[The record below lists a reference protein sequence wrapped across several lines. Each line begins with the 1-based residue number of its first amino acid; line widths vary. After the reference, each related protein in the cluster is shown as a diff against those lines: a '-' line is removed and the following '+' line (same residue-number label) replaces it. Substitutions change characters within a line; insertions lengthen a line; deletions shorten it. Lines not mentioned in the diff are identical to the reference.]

1 MTDHQLVRLRL
12 DELQPS
18 PGFAAWLDAADIAI
32 ALTKGS
38 SLVLIGRDADD
49 WLSFT
54 ECPFGMC
61 MGLAAVGSGTLF
73 LATRYQIWRLENAL
87 PPGRVSDAGHDR
99 LFLPQ
104 TAWTT
109 GTLLV
114 RDLGVMP
121 DGRVMFVNGLFSCLA
136 TPSPRLNFEPAWL
149 PPFVSGLAPDDRCH
163 LSGVALEDGRPAFVT
178 SASRSD
184 RAAGWR
190 EDVREGG
197 VVASVPAGDLVAA
210 GLSMPCS
217 PVLRDGQLWLCLGG
231 SGELAT
237 IDLEDGTVTRVA
249 ALPGFARGLALC
261 DGHALVGVSGPHRG
275 ETFSEL
281 PLADRL
287 PDATHD
293 ASCGVFVVELA
304 SGRVEHSLLF
314 SGGSAEIHAV
324 SMLPGVRSGVAVP
337 FTGTDVQELV
347 AVPTRSGL
355 SGD

>member
-1 MTDHQLVRLRL
+1 VTDHQLVRLKL

-18 PGFAAWLDAADIAI
+18 PGFTAWLDAADVAI
-32 ALTKGS
+32 ALTKGNGLH
-38 SLVLIGRDADD
+38 LVGRDAEDS
-49 WLSFT
+49 LSFT
-54 ECPFGMC
+54 DCQFGMC
-61 MGLAAVGSGTLF
+61 MGLTAAGSETLF

-87 PPGRVSDAGHDR
+87 PPGRVSDGGHDR

-114 RDLGVMP
+114 RDLDVMP

-136 TPSPRLNFEPAWL
+136 TPSQRLNFEPAWL
-149 PPFVSGLAPDDRCH
+149 PPFISGLAADDRCH

-197 VVASVPAGDLVAA
+197 VVVSVPAGDLVAV

-237 IDLEDGTVTRVA
+237 VDLEDGTVTRVA

-261 DGHALVGVSGPHRG
+261 GDHAVVGVSGPHRG
-275 ETFSEL
+275 ETFSGL

-287 PDATHD
+287 PDAAND
-293 ASCGVFVVELA
+293 PSCGVFVVELS
-304 SGRVEHSLLF
+304 SGRVKHSLLF

-324 SMLPGVRSGVAVP
+324 SVLPGVRSGAVVP

-347 AVPTRSGL
+347 AVPVHSPL
-355 SGD
+355 SRD